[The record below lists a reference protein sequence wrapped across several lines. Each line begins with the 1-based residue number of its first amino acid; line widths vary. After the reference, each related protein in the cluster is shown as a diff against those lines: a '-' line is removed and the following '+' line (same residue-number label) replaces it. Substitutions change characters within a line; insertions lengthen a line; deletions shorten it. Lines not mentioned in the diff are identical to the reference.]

1 MPVPKKNK
9 SHIKPTDGRKHN
21 KGVKKGSRGSSKLT
35 PAKLNK
41 AKRARMELYA
51 INAIREKF
59 GSEEAVFEFIAEQAL
74 KGKQYYMT
82 KLLDYAY
89 GDPRDIDRSQLK
101 EESKTP
107 KIVFVNQ
114 NAPKEEIQEIEY
126 EEDSEDT
133 PGGED
138 GDTSL
143 DSEEQEE
150 ISQTDTE
157 EE

>member
-1 MPVPKKNK
+1 MVVSIIKVLK
-9 SHIKPTDGRKHN
+9 SDKRVRKAP
-21 KGVKKGSRGSSKLT
+21 KLT

-41 AKRARMELYA
+41 AKRDRMELYA
-51 INAIREKF
+51 INAIRAKF
-59 GSEEAVFEFIAEQAL
+59 GSEEAVFEFIAEQAA

-82 KLLDYAY
+82 KLLDYAF

-107 KIVFVNQ
+107 KIVFINNQ
-114 NAPKEEIQEIEY
+114 TKEEIVDISH
-126 EEDSEDT
+126 EEDSEDI

-138 GDTSL
+138 GDQT
-143 DSEEQEE
+143 DDTEEQEE

-157 EE
+157 KE